1 MHLEWGN
8 HQPVRSQGNLAKKI
22 LLSCHLT
29 PQKPNQRWTESI
41 NGLNTEEGNSFL
53 QDTTHVLPVCDPEVP
68 DVLLS
73 HGETG
78 DLIGEASEL

>member
-1 MHLEWGN
+1 MHVEWGN

-41 NGLNTEEGNSFL
+41 NGLSTEEGNSFL
-53 QDTTHVLPVCDPEVP
+53 QDTTHVVPVDPGGP
-68 DVLLS
+68 AVLLS
-73 HGETG
+73 NGETG
-78 DLIGEASEL
+78 DLIGEDLEL